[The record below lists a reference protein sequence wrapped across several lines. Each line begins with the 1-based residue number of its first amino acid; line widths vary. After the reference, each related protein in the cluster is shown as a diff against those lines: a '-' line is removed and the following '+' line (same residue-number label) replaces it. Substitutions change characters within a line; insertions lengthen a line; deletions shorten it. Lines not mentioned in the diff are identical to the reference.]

1 MAPFLPLHE
10 LPANSKSRKTYSRRN
25 DSKES
30 KPKTHMA
37 FEPAVPLLGLYILM
51 HVPKDRHIEVFSDVL
66 LVKTKSW
73 KLSTWLMKSWNVH
86 TATFQVDQKKK
97 KDNENLDTICVVMWD
112 DIQHTLLGEKSKVQ
126 DSENT
131 MLPFVYK
138 KETKW

>member
-1 MAPFLPLHE
+1 
-10 LPANSKSRKTYSRRN
+10 
-25 DSKES
+25 
-30 KPKTHMA
+30 
-37 FEPAVPLLGLYILM
+37 M